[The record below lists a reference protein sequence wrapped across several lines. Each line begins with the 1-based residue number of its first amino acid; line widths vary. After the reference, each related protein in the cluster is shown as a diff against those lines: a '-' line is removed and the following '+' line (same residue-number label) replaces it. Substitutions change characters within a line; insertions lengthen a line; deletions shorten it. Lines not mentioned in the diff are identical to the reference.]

1 MSSHVEDRLSAYLDN
16 ELPELERRE
25 VDAHLRECPSCG
37 HHLEELAA
45 VDGAF
50 RSQEVDAPQG
60 YFDTLPARI
69 RGRLR
74 QGPRLKAAPW
84 AWAALAAVILLALA
98 PALLLQREGTPR
110 PPQSA
115 AFSPSAREEPAP
127 TIPPTNEATAGK
139 PPAARA
145 GEKEKAKAAPARPLA
160 APPPESPVETKVP
173 RGDVKESGKALGYVD
188 SSAPETPSP
197 AVAAQAAP
205 QAAPPG
211 AAAGAERSTSVNRF
225 EGGAADTAAP
235 APQALAKARRPTWE
249 QQFEALAGRSASS
262 PAEARELREEY
273 RLLLRETTTRSRGDE
288 VRIALVRAGAR
299 ALALSGDPSDRDV
312 LRRDARAYLE
322 LGDGIHGDEVRQLL
336 SALDSR

>member
-1 MSSHVEDRLSAYLDN
+1 MSGHVEDRLSAYLDD

-50 RSQEVDAPQG
+50 RSQEVDAPPG

-69 RGRLR
+69 RGRLH

-98 PALLLQREGTPR
+98 PALILQREGTPR

-115 AFSPSAREEPAP
+115 AYAPSAREEPAP

-139 PPAARA
+139 APAFRPE
-145 GEKEKAKAAPARPLA
+145 EKEKAKAIPARPLA
-160 APPPESPVETKVP
+160 APPAERPAQTKVP
-173 RGDVKESGKALGYVD
+173 RGDVQESLKALGYVG

-197 AVAAQAAP
+197 AVAPQAAP
-205 QAAPPG
+205 QAPPPG
-211 AAAGAERSTSVNRF
+211 SAAGAERSTSVNRF
-225 EGGAADTAAP
+225 AGEAADSVAP

-262 PAEARELREEY
+262 PADAREVREGY
-273 RLLLRETTTRSRGDE
+273 RLLLRETTTRSRLDE

-336 SALDSR
+336 STLDAR